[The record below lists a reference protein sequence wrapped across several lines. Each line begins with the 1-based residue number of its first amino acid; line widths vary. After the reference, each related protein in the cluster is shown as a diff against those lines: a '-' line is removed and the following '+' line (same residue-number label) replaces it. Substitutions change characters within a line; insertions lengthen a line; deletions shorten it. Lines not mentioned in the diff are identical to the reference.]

1 MLWRIA
7 FSRVLPRDKRDI
19 TVPNPEDPEYAETL
33 ALLGDWEQRLDEMEE
48 ARLKSRVESVLFG
61 LGFGNH
67 DLERDTA
74 EFSGSW
80 QMRIALAKLLLKE
93 PSLLLLDEPTNHLDL
108 PSLRWLERFLT
119 NYRGAIILVSHDQSF
134 LDFLTRRNFSVSHG
148 GLEIYAGNYTYFERE
163 SAAGKERLLSVYK
176 IQQR

>member
-1 MLWRIA
+1 MATTI
-7 FSRVLPRDKRDI
+7 SEK
-19 TVPNPEDPEYAETL
+19 
-33 ALLGDWEQRLDEMEE
+33 
-48 ARLKSRVESVLFG
+48 
-61 LGFGNH
+61 
-67 DLERDTA
+67 DTA

>member
-1 MLWRIA
+1 MRTCSGELLLVA
-7 FSRVLPRDKRDI
+7 FFRVISVTSRFRTPKIRNTRR
-19 TVPNPEDPEYAETL
+19 
-33 ALLGDWEQRLDEMEE
+33 RLRFSATGNSDSEMEE

-134 LDFLTRRNFSVSHG
+134 LDFLTADWRSTPVG
-148 GLEIYAGNYTYFERE
+148 PD
-163 SAAGKERLLSVYK
+163 
-176 IQQR
+176 